1 MGIVL
6 YFEFDDGT
14 ETMEWSFDSTSGLPI
29 PLVGDCVAPEKGA
42 YRVTDRTFEFNG
54 DVMTI
59 SFWCEKVNNNA
70 PANDPPQTSNS

>member
-1 MGIVL
+1 MGVVL

-54 DVMTI
+54 DVMTV
-59 SFWCEKVNNNA
+59 SMWCEKVNNDA
-70 PANDPPQTSNS
+70 ADADSAEPAKA